1 MTGTRS
7 GGTRPAVGRAARVG
21 LLAPLVVAAA
31 LTGAA
36 VFTVSQAGCDDPGTL
51 VETHHGPVF
60 VGGCTVP
67 GLVVPGH
74 TAPHGSTADQA
85 DARRG

>member
-1 MTGTRS
+1 MTGTWS
-7 GGTRPAVGRAARVG
+7 GGVRARRAAG
-21 LLAPLVVAAA
+21 LGLVAPLVVAAA

-36 VFTVSQAGCDDPGTL
+36 VFTVTQAGCGDPGTL
-51 VETHHGPVF
+51 VVTHHGPVL
-60 VGGCTVP
+60 VGGCSVP

-74 TAPHGSTADQA
+74 TAPHGSADDQA

>member
-1 MTGTRS
+1 MTGTWS
-7 GGTRPAVGRAARVG
+7 GGVRARRAAG
-21 LLAPLVVAAA
+21 LGLVAPLVVAAA

-36 VFTVSQAGCDDPGTL
+36 VFTVAQAGCDDPGTL
-51 VETHHGPVF
+51 VVTHHGPVL
-60 VGGCTVP
+60 VGGCSVP

-74 TAPHGSTADQA
+74 TAPHGSADDQA

>member
-1 MTGTRS
+1 M
-7 GGTRPAVGRAARVG
+7 
-21 LLAPLVVAAA
+21 LAPLVVAAA

-60 VGGCTVP
+60 VGGCSVP
-67 GLVVPGH
+67 GLVLPGH
-74 TAPHGSTADQA
+74 TTPHGTTNDQA

>member
-7 GGTRPAVGRAARVG
+7 GGRPPLRRAARAG

-60 VGGCTVP
+60 VGGCSVP

-74 TAPHGSTADQA
+74 SAPHGTNDQA

>member
-7 GGTRPAVGRAARVG
+7 GGRPPLRRAARAG

-60 VGGCTVP
+60 VGGCSVP

-74 TAPHGSTADQA
+74 TAPHGTTNDQA

>member
-7 GGTRPAVGRAARVG
+7 GGARPPVRRAARVG
-21 LLAPLVVAAA
+21 LFAPLVVAAA

-36 VFTVSQAGCDDPGTL
+36 FFTVSQAGCDDPGTVL
-51 VETHHGPVF
+51 ETHHGPVF

-74 TAPHGSTADQA
+74 TAPHGTSNDQA

>member
-7 GGTRPAVGRAARVG
+7 GGARPVRRAARVG

-51 VETHHGPVF
+51 VATHHGPVL

-74 TAPHGSTADQA
+74 TAPHASTNDQA

>member
-1 MTGTRS
+1 MTGSRS
-7 GGTRPAVGRAARVG
+7 GGARPRRAAG
-21 LLAPLVVAAA
+21 LGLVAPLVVAAA

-51 VETHHGPVF
+51 VETHHGPVL
-60 VGGCTVP
+60 VGGCSVP

-74 TAPHGSTADQA
+74 TAPHGSADDQA

>member
-1 MTGTRS
+1 VRG
-7 GGTRPAVGRAARVG
+7 AARVG

-36 VFTVSQAGCDDPGTL
+36 VFTVSQAGCDDPGAV

-60 VGGCTVP
+60 IGGCTVP

-74 TAPHGSTADQA
+74 TAPHGTANDQA